1 LPKLPSETETL
12 ATSVT
17 AGDVRALGKAI
28 TLIESSRMDHRE
40 TANGLIEKLLPATGK
55 AVRVGLTGIPGVGK
69 STFIES
75 LGLHLIDQ
83 GHRVAV
89 LAVDPSSN
97 RSGGSILGDKTRM
110 EKLSRHEDAFIRPSP
125 SGGTLGGVTRRTRE
139 AILCVEAAGF
149 DVVIVETVGV
159 GQSEISVADLVDV
172 FVLLLAP
179 AGGDELQG
187 LKKGIVEIADL
198 VAVNKNDGNLI
209 HDAERTRHDYAQ
221 ALSLLQPLSPV
232 WVPKVLKCSA
242 QTPAGIN
249 EVWDSIER
257 CYSARQ
263 TSGEI
268 IERRN
273 AQALAWMWS
282 EVQDLALDRINGSAN
297 MRAHA
302 IELEHKIIA
311 GDVSPTSAANSLF
324 EAYLENLKA
333 QPKNQKKIKTPYSQS
348 FRQF

>member
-1 LPKLPSETETL
+1 LPKIPPKISPEYEAL
-12 ATSVT
+12 ANSVA

-28 TLIESSRMDHRE
+28 TLIESSRSDHR
-40 TANGLIEKLLPATGK
+40 AKAIKLIEKLLPRTGK

-69 STFIES
+69 STFIEA
-75 LGLHLIDQ
+75 LGLQLIDH

-89 LAVDPSSN
+89 LAIDPTSN

-110 EKLSRHEDAFIRPSP
+110 EKLSRHKDAFIRPSP
-125 SGGTLGGVTRRTRE
+125 SRGTLGGVTRRTRE

-198 VAVNKNDGNLI
+198 VVVNKNDGILT

-232 WVPKVLKCSA
+232 WVPEVLKCSA
-242 QTPAGIN
+242 LAPDGID

-257 CYSARQ
+257 CQSARQ
-263 TSGEI
+263 SSGEI
-268 IERRN
+268 VERRN

-282 EVQDLALDRINGSAN
+282 EVQDLALERINGSPN
-297 MRAHA
+297 IRARA
-302 IELEHKIIA
+302 AELEHRITV
-311 GDVSPTSAANSLF
+311 GDISPTSAAHSLF
-324 EAYLENLKA
+324 EAYLKNLEPS
-333 QPKNQKKIKTPYSQS
+333 PKQS
-348 FRQF
+348 KNK